1 MSLISIIQAVVWI
14 YVLYLCVVELNK
26 MSGKTAMLA
35 RLGHVVMACGS
46 ACGIMSAIS
55 DREIFELMIAAG
67 VAVNMTLNRRGAK

>member
-1 MSLISIIQAVVWI
+1 MSLISIIQVAVWI
-14 YVLYLCVVELNK
+14 YVLYLCVVTLNK
-26 MSGKTAMLA
+26 MNGETAMLA
-35 RLGHVVMACGS
+35 RVGNVVLACGA

>member
-1 MSLISIIQAVVWI
+1 MTIISIIQAAVWL
-14 YVLYLCVVELNK
+14 YVLYLCVVILNK
-26 MSGKTAMLA
+26 MDGETAMIS
-35 RLGHVVMACGS
+35 RVGNVVLACGS